1 MSIKIDIANQVR
13 QTTLPAWRPLIPV
26 FEAIMNSVQAI
37 MDANLPDNIP
47 GQILVEIERDRGLFQ
62 NENPPVVA
70 FRIIDN
76 GIGLDDENFDS
87 FNTAFS
93 PHKLRAGGKGLGRFT
108 WLKAFER
115 ANIESTFRSESG
127 LLTRSFVFDDHYD
140 LDDRGLPQKATT
152 DAPGTKIE
160 LVGFRPEFAQQVSR
174 AAEAFVQ
181 KLIEHFILIL
191 LEPRCPK
198 LIIRDLGIAYDV
210 NAIFAKDYRASASGH
225 EFELNEYPFTLYGF
239 RLPMSRTTKH
249 KLVYSADQRAVTS
262 DNLEEH
268 MPNLGS
274 RLEDEN
280 GKPFFYLAIVQSPYL
295 SEHVNPNRTDFD
307 FSTADDADLELD
319 FAKRALIPRAD
330 IRNEALKF
338 IENDLATV
346 IGSINAAK
354 LERLRQYVHTDA
366 PQYRVLLKY
375 AHEFIDTLPPRP
387 TRSQMEAALHSELHQ
402 RETELRRQSTRIIKE
417 ADKIA
422 DYDEYFRR
430 LNEFL
435 DQYNELGESALVQ
448 YVTHRK
454 IILEFLQRAIEIPPD
469 SAKYPLAAPF
479 GFQATYQ

>member
-268 MPNLGS
+268 MPIRIELFGA
-274 RLEDEN
+274 RHL
-280 GKPFFYLAIVQSPYL
+280 LA
-295 SEHVNPNRTDFD
+295 
-307 FSTADDADLELD
+307 
-319 FAKRALIPRAD
+319 
-330 IRNEALKF
+330 
-338 IENDLATV
+338 
-346 IGSINAAK
+346 
-354 LERLRQYVHTDA
+354 
-366 PQYRVLLKY
+366 
-375 AHEFIDTLPPRP
+375 
-387 TRSQMEAALHSELHQ
+387 
-402 RETELRRQSTRIIKE
+402 
-417 ADKIA
+417 
-422 DYDEYFRR
+422 
-430 LNEFL
+430 
-435 DQYNELGESALVQ
+435 
-448 YVTHRK
+448 
-454 IILEFLQRAIEIPPD
+454 
-469 SAKYPLAAPF
+469 
-479 GFQATYQ
+479 